1 MTLAPIHMAGERI
14 MLCPL
19 GVALWPARATL
30 IAADLH
36 LEKGSHFAGRGRML
50 PPYDTRAT
58 LATLQQALRRHAPR
72 RVILLGDSFHDAAGA
87 SRLAP
92 EDAAL
97 LGRLMEGRELVW
109 VLGNHDPAPPEAV
122 PGVAV
127 EMLQDGPMIFRHI
140 ADKGLPRHG
149 VGEVTGHFHPKACV
163 ATRAG
168 NVTRAC
174 FLGDG
179 RRLILPA
186 MGAYAGGL
194 DARDVAFAPFFPRGA
209 RAFLLG
215 QDRLHSLVAM
225 PQRGAVPA

>member
-1 MTLAPIHMAGERI
+1 MSLAPIHMAGERI

-30 IAADLH
+30 VATDLH
-36 LEKGSHFAGRGRML
+36 LEKGSHFAGRGRLL

-58 LATLQQALRRHAPR
+58 LDALQRALRRHAPR
-72 RVILLGDSFHDAAGA
+72 RVILLGDSFHDAKGA
-87 SRLAP
+87 LRLPA

-97 LGRLMEGRELVW
+97 LARLMAGRELVW
-109 VLGNHDPAPPEAV
+109 VLGNHDPTPPEGLPGEAV
-122 PGVAV
+122 PELA
-127 EMLQDGPMIFRHI
+127 DGPLVFRHI
-140 ADKGLPRHG
+140 ADRALPRHG
-149 VGEVTGHFHPKACV
+149 VGELSGHFHPKASV
-163 ATRAG
+163 PTRAG
-168 NVTRAC
+168 QVTRPC

-179 RRLILPA
+179 RRLVLPA

-194 DARDVAFAPFFPRGA
+194 EARDPAFAPLFPRGA

-215 QDRLHSLVAM
+215 QERLHSVLAM

>member
-1 MTLAPIHMAGERI
+1 MSLAPLHMAGERI

-36 LEKGSHFAGRGRML
+36 LEKGSHFAGRGRLL

-58 LATLQQALRRHAPR
+58 LEVLQRALRRHAPR
-72 RVILLGDSFHDAAGA
+72 RVILLGDSFHDATGA
-87 SRLAP
+87 LRLAT

-97 LGRLMEGRELVW
+97 LGRLMAGRELVW
-109 VLGNHDPAPPEAV
+109 VLGNHDPTPPEGLPGQAV
-122 PGVAV
+122 Q
-127 EMLQDGPMIFRHI
+127 EMADGPLRFRHI
-140 ADKGLPRHG
+140 ADPALARHG
-149 VGEVTGHFHPKACV
+149 VGEISGHLHPKASV
-163 ATRAG
+163 PTRAG
-168 NVTRAC
+168 RVTRPC

-179 RRLILPA
+179 RRLVLPA
-186 MGAYAGGL
+186 MGAYSGGL
-194 DARDVAFAPFFPRGA
+194 EVRDAAFVPLFPRGA

-215 QDRLHSLVAM
+215 QDRLHSLPAM